1 MRYFIICL
9 FSLWTL
15 IAQSA
20 EVPIVEL
27 QTTMGTI
34 VLELNAE
41 KAPKSVENFLSYA
54 KEGFYEGTIFHRVI
68 NNFMVQGGGYTKEY
82 EKKPT
87 HAPVVNE
94 ATNGLKNLRGTVAM
108 ARTGDP
114 DSATS
119 QFFINVKD
127 NDFLDYRPS
136 TSGGSGYTVFAKVIK
151 GMETAEK
158 IQQVA
163 TGASGPFQKDVPQTP
178 ILIEKV
184 KISKAAA
191 TSETDASPLEGDKTE
206 SKASQPVVQPAKTK
220 PVTTNTEK
228 TPPATEPKTN
238 SEKTT
243 HVPAKVENA
252 TTDTE
257 KSPSEKTSPA
267 KTKPV
272 TANTEKTPPA
282 TEPKMDSEKTTH
294 ASAKVEAATTDT
306 EKSPISTAL
315 TAKPKAEVA
324 GTEKSQPAATEV
336 KTDVDEKA
344 GESTKAK
351 TVAPSDKTIPAPDA
365 PSKPDKPEAPPS

>member
-1 MRYFIICL
+1 MV
-9 FSLWTL
+9 
-15 IAQSA
+15 QSA

-34 VLELNAE
+34 VLELNPE

-68 NNFMVQGGGYTKEY
+68 NHFMVQGGGYTKEY

-87 HAPVVNE
+87 RAPVVNE
-94 ATNGLKNLRGTVAM
+94 AANGLKNVRGTVAM

-127 NDFLDYRPS
+127 NHFLDYRPS

-151 GMETAEK
+151 GMETVEK

-163 TGASGPFQKDVPQTP
+163 TGAGGPFQKDVPQTL

-191 TSETDASPLEGDKTE
+191 TPETDVSLSEGDKTE
-206 SKASQPVVQPAKTK
+206 KTPPAKTK
-220 PVTTNTEK
+220 PVTASTEK
-228 TPPATEPKTN
+228 TAPKT
-238 SEKTT
+238 ET
-243 HVPAKVENA
+243 V

-257 KSPSEKTSPA
+257 KSPS
-267 KTKPV
+267 TKLK
-272 TANTEKTPPA
+272 A
-282 TEPKMDSEKTTH
+282 EPKTDSEKTTH
-294 ASAKVEAATTDT
+294 APAKVENASTDT
-306 EKSPISTAL
+306 EKSATVTDPVT
-315 TAKPKAEVA
+315 KPT
-324 GTEKSQPAATEV
+324 GTEKSQPVATEV
-336 KTDVDEKA
+336 KTDA
-344 GESTKAK
+344 GAK
-351 TVAPSDKTIPAPDA
+351 TAAPSDKAVPAPDA